1 MLLDS
6 LVKLIFLFWGFICGY
21 ILCYFQ
27 ASDKVKKMRAKIEEQ
42 EKELRYRRINNHNVT
57 LDLGK
62 AKNEETNNN

>member
-6 LVKLIFLFWGFICGY
+6 LVKLMFLFWGFIYGY
-21 ILCYFQ
+21 ILCYYH
-27 ASDKVKKMRAKIEEQ
+27 ASDKAKKMRSKIEEQ